1 MFPLVPEATV
11 VSPCPPMTGPSQLP
25 ETHTYHPP
33 PRRSTPKHANPKTC
47 EPSGHGQR
55 GGVWGIESVAW
66 TLLPP

>member
-33 PRRSTPKHANPKTC
+33 PQQIHPKTC
-47 EPSGHGQR
+47 QPQN
-55 GGVWGIESVAW
+55 V
-66 TLLPP
+66 